1 MLFFKKS
8 ILNIFL
14 IGLFSVS
21 NKIGY
26 FLQGGM
32 LCFSQKLSFDTKFKA
47 FWVMWPIDMATLES
61 LFLKFDHILQSFL
74 RDSTN
79 AISFYHNWAVLAH
92 NRYVDK
98 TI

>member
-1 MLFFKKS
+1 
-8 ILNIFL
+8 
-14 IGLFSVS
+14 
-21 NKIGY
+21 
-26 FLQGGM
+26 
-32 LCFSQKLSFDTKFKA
+32 
-47 FWVMWPIDMATLES
+47 MWPIDMATLES